1 MRDFFRREFA
11 PIGTDDEDGPVEL
24 LESGRMYRA
33 GLRENAKAGQA
44 ADDKP
49 EKHSNKK
56 RADKTGTQ
64 TNVYQ
69 TDNAIGSRKATRRG
83 ARPANAAHHGGFISV
98 SPALIALCALAPLLG
113 QGRLMAMTLGVLAV
127 HEAAHITCARVLG
140 VPIGR
145 LRLTPLGASLELD
158 ARLIT
163 PRNEALIAA
172 AGPIASALCVAVLC
186 LLTGH
191 GLDDALL
198 IDTAGVALTLT
209 LFNLMPASPL
219 DGGRIL
225 HALLRKR
232 FGERRASDV
241 CGILGMIMAL
251 WLMACVL
258 VSACGG
264 RLPVMLMAAAVCV
277 FSLAAGEYMGDTQ
290 TAWQLAWTHGDE
302 LRRGGCLPVRVV
314 AVDADTPVRA
324 LLRGLRRGETTV
336 FRVTDEQMHCLG
348 EISETEL
355 LTRCVD
361 DPDAKARVLLGV

>member
-69 TDNAIGSRKATRRG
+69 TDNTIDSGKATRRG
-83 ARPANAAHHGGFISV
+83 ARPAKAAHHGGFISV

-127 HEAAHITCARVLG
+127 HEAAHIACARVLG

-186 LLTGH
+186 LLTG
-191 GLDDALL
+191 GLDAEIQGLSRMLVLAAVALVCVGVVGLESSNPGRMTRCAMPGRKSPIIFIPNPGLRFCCRLFTACWMHWVPLL
-198 IDTAGVALTLT
+198 IAASWRSSMRTLP
-209 LFNLMPASPL
+209 MWRMS
-219 DGGRIL
+219 
-225 HALLRKR
+225 
-232 FGERRASDV
+232 
-241 CGILGMIMAL
+241 
-251 WLMACVL
+251 
-258 VSACGG
+258 
-264 RLPVMLMAAAVCV
+264 
-277 FSLAAGEYMGDTQ
+277 
-290 TAWQLAWTHGDE
+290 
-302 LRRGGCLPVRVV
+302 
-314 AVDADTPVRA
+314 
-324 LLRGLRRGETTV
+324 
-336 FRVTDEQMHCLG
+336 
-348 EISETEL
+348 
-355 LTRCVD
+355 
-361 DPDAKARVLLGV
+361 